1 MKETTLK
8 FHIHFPVKPYLH
20 KFLTHKFGP
29 HFIYTKASILSP
41 VIKSVLTESVSSE
54 LLGFKEEMYY
64 EVIIPSNYF
73 NKNSISFSS
82 EKAFQFNKDVDH
94 LFREELYQFM
104 VLNHEI
110 YGIKFRTSFRD
121 YLSKFDIT
129 ENDVKYETLLK
140 QFQRNHRQNE
150 EQNAGTVS

>member
-29 HFIYTKASILSP
+29 CFVYSKTSILSP

-54 LLGFKEEMYY
+54 LTGFQEEMYY
-64 EVIIPSNYF
+64 EVIIPSHYF
-73 NKNSISFSS
+73 NKNSISFSAD
-82 EKAFQFNKDVDH
+82 KAFQFNKDVDH

-110 YGIKFRTSFRD
+110 YDIKFRTSFRD
-121 YLSKFDIT
+121 YLDKFDIT

-140 QFQRNHRQNE
+140 QFQRNHRQND
-150 EQNAGTVS
+150 EQKVGTVS